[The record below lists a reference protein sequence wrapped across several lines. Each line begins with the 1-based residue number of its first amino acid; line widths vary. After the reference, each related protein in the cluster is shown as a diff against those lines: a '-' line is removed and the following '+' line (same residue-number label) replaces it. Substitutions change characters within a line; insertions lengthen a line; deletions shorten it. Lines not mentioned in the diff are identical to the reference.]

1 MPVFLKSL
9 CDRLNAISI
18 NEFLSDTKE
27 LVDALRLKLPNLID
41 ILVQDGN
48 EIACNCSE
56 YKGKIEDA
64 NEAKLHRALSL
75 SSFNGVDPL
84 LEILNNRKTAIV
96 SIVNK
101 KQTEDPQDDY
111 KQSCTEC

>member
-1 MPVFLKSL
+1 GS
-9 CDRLNAISI
+9 
-18 NEFLSDTKE
+18 
-27 LVDALRLKLPNLID
+27 
-41 ILVQDGN
+41 
-48 EIACNCSE
+48 EIACNCRE
-56 YKGKIEDA
+56 YKGKFEDA
-64 NEAKLHRALSL
+64 NEAKLHRTLSL

-111 KQSCTEC
+111 KQSCSEC